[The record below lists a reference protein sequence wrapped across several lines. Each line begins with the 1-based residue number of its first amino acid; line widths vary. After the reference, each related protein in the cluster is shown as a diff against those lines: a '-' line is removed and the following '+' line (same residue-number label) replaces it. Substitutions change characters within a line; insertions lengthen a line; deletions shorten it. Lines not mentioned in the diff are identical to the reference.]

1 MKKRTSKTLF
11 ISLLLSLLLA
21 MSMMLASCGG
31 PSNLEE
37 YIDSNEELA
46 QQIESYSSSGM
57 DIDITENTL
66 TYTYKY
72 NQTYDASMAELMST
86 ELEKAMASQS
96 GTFESVK
103 QTLVDETG
111 FEDIVVKIV
120 YTDGEDKVLYET
132 EY

>member
-1 MKKRTSKTLF
+1 MKKKTSKALF

-37 YIDSNEELA
+37 YIDSNEEIA
-46 QQIESYSSSGM
+46 QQIESFSSSGM
-57 DIDITENTL
+57 DIDVTENTL
-66 TYTYKY
+66 TYTYMY
-72 NQTYDASMAELMST
+72 NQTYDDSMAELMST